1 MNAAIT
7 PTGHTARKESNMDFT
22 LVSITYEEACA
33 NAERN
38 FKATNGMVVGGTY
51 MVRFP
56 SGIVRE
62 VELRISATGM
72 ARPA

>member
-1 MNAAIT
+1 MD
-7 PTGHTARKESNMDFT
+7 TA
-22 LVSITYEEACA
+22 LVSTTYEEACA

-62 VELRISATGM
+62 VELRISPSGI
-72 ARPA
+72 ARPI